1 MQKATFESKRLTFV
15 QFCSIMEHKRK
26 AIFTMEKKALNRS
39 VRKTRRKL
47 QTSLTQLMQQKP
59 FQEISVRELAEQAD
73 INRGTFY
80 LHYHDV
86 NEMVRSIEKE
96 LLQSLRDII
105 HAHTDSTQEPKQRMH
120 AILTDLYQ
128 FLEENSEICTELL
141 SPNGD
146 IAFVAKLQEYVQNSC
161 LQEWLDAQQNHP
173 DAVEQEQFHL
183 QTAFIVSGCV
193 GLCRTWLHRTP
204 NPFTATEMAAFTE
217 QLIGDHAI

>member
-128 FLEENSEICTELL
+128 FLEENNEICAALL

-204 NPFTATEMAAFTE
+204 NPFPATEMAAFTE

>member
-96 LLQSLRDII
+96 LLQSLRNII

-128 FLEENSEICTELL
+128 FLEENNEICAALL

-193 GLCRTWLHRTP
+193 GLCRTWLHRPP

>member
-120 AILTDLYQ
+120 AILTDL
-128 FLEENSEICTELL
+128 
-141 SPNGD
+141 
-146 IAFVAKLQEYVQNSC
+146 
-161 LQEWLDAQQNHP
+161 
-173 DAVEQEQFHL
+173 
-183 QTAFIVSGCV
+183 
-193 GLCRTWLHRTP
+193 
-204 NPFTATEMAAFTE
+204 
-217 QLIGDHAI
+217 

>member
-86 NEMVRSIEKE
+86 NEWYVPLKKNCYNRFGTSSMRIQTVPRS
-96 LLQSLRDII
+96 
-105 HAHTDSTQEPKQRMH
+105 
-120 AILTDLYQ
+120 
-128 FLEENSEICTELL
+128 
-141 SPNGD
+141 
-146 IAFVAKLQEYVQNSC
+146 QNSAC
-161 LQEWLDAQQNHP
+161 M
-173 DAVEQEQFHL
+173 
-183 QTAFIVSGCV
+183 
-193 GLCRTWLHRTP
+193 
-204 NPFTATEMAAFTE
+204 PF
-217 QLIGDHAI
+217 

>member
-1 MQKATFESKRLTFV
+1 
-15 QFCSIMEHKRK
+15 
-26 AIFTMEKKALNRS
+26 MEKKALNRS

-128 FLEENSEICTELL
+128 FLEENSEICAALL

-204 NPFTATEMAAFTE
+204 NPFTATEMTAFTE

>member
-128 FLEENSEICTELL
+128 FLEENNEICAALL

-193 GLCRTWLHRTP
+193 GLCRTWLHRMP